1 MDNCT
6 HCNAP
11 YRADGQGRCWYCGAS
26 LEGVKWYSCVMDGD
40 GYNGSLSTQVAF
52 PSNVVVVP
60 ENQYGLVKIWLLE
73 GEHNQ

>member
-1 MDNCT
+1 
-6 HCNAP
+6 
-11 YRADGQGRCWYCGAS
+11 
-26 LEGVKWYSCVMDGD
+26 MDGD